1 MSNDFYN
8 HGSFPT
14 TGSAA
19 TSASMRAELDLIAAG
34 FDKMPDLTGTQDRLI
49 VVNSSSTGLTTTNL
63 LSLTPAG
70 FVGIGTFPNPPLT
83 PLHVNGNGGELVRL
97 SINVDATAQQEPA
110 IGFASRV
117 TDTNPAVKISAL
129 EYDLSDRRASLLFY
143 TRELDT
149 DSLPTE
155 RMRITHDGLVGIGTG
170 TPSQELH
177 LYKDSNSVT
186 SVYVEN
192 PNAGSSAATNLV
204 LAPETGTAVFIAG
217 SSTYGGSAITGGA
230 LGAGL
235 YTSSGLTNGLSVGA
249 SAGPLKFFS
258 GSTSVERA
266 RIDSNGR
273 VIVGATTAPPT
284 VETISPLASLSS
296 AAGATDAQD
305 FGIYNYQNA
314 GGTARVRVGSKI
326 FFARSRS
333 GTVGSLGGIVSSGD
347 ILGQM
352 RFSGDDGAA
361 LITGAEITSE
371 VDGTPGTNDMP
382 GRLVFSTTADGA
394 STPTER
400 MRIDSAGDVGIGTT
414 TPITKL
420 EVSGNNNT
428 TWSVTAS
435 ITGATMDVTAVAAG
449 TIAVGD
455 LVFASGVSPYTRV
468 TAFGTG
474 SGGNGTYTVS
484 VFQTVA
490 STTLN
495 GAPTYGNTIIRITD
509 TDTGAAAGQPTGAL
523 QFFTSDGS
531 TPTAGVGAY
540 VASINESNTPDS
552 ALVFGTRD
560 NAGGGVDANER
571 MRIDSSG
578 NVGIN
583 TTSPAVKINVVGGTT
598 SGAVDD
604 AALFSGGVAGV
615 AGSGAAIYLSGAN
628 TVARGVAI
636 AGINTNG
643 AGNAHAMTFSTSAS
657 TAAPT
662 ERMRIGEDGRLQING
677 ANGLTSALVSTAG
690 NFPLAAGVT
699 AYQFRADATFDAA
712 NTSAVGFGSTYDFPS
727 SGTFTSSYQFFA
739 ANIPALTGTAAVTN
753 NYGVYVAA
761 QTVGTNIY
769 GVSSNIDAAT
779 DRWNFYAGGTAD
791 NYFAGKVGIAQT
803 TPQKELH
810 ITSGATTG
818 AMLRFE
824 NTITGIASG
833 NAYGTIEFFGNDN
846 SPSANG
852 VRAKIDGVAS
862 NTTGATQLRFYATP
876 SASTTQTLGLTVTT
890 SGITTTGITA
900 TGTITQNNVAMS
912 TGSVTMSSADTQVD
926 VDITAN
932 FPASVSYGQYMMVDT
947 QGVYLPSGA
956 TYATSSRL
964 FKSWAQNIAWNGTT
978 YVIAGAVLKYAAYNQ
993 DATNFPAGA
1002 VNASKVLTVVSTTQV
1017 LLRFQNRTTPA
1028 AGSNTYFT
1036 YKLEVHTV

>member
-117 TDTNPAVKISAL
+117 DDSNPAVKISAL
-129 EYDLSDRRASLLFY
+129 EYDLSDRSASLLFY
-143 TRELDT
+143 TREFNTDT
-149 DSLPTE
+149 LPTE
-155 RMRITHDGLVGIGTG
+155 RMRITHDGLVGIGTSAPLAKLNVNG
-170 TPSQELH
+170 TDGELIRI
-177 LYKDSNSVT
+177 SVT
-186 SVYVEN
+186 SD
-192 PNAGSSAATNLV
+192 AGV
-204 LAPETGTAVFIAG
+204 QQEP
-217 SSTYGGSAITGGA
+217 A
-230 LGAGL
+230 LGFATGV
-235 YTSSGLTNGLSVGA
+235 TNTYPAAKISALEFDA
-249 SAGPLKFFS
+249 S
-258 GSTSVERA
+258 
-266 RIDSNGR
+266 DSR
-273 VIVGATTAPPT
+273 
-284 VETISPLASLSS
+284 ASLLFY
-296 AAGATDAQD
+296 TRD
-305 FGIYNYQNA
+305 
-314 GGTARVRVGSKI
+314 
-326 FFARSRS
+326 
-333 GTVGSLGGIVSSGD
+333 
-347 ILGQM
+347 
-352 RFSGDDGAA
+352 
-361 LITGAEITSE
+361 
-371 VDGTPGTNDMP
+371 TNSD
-382 GRLVFSTTADGA
+382 VA
-394 STPTER
+394 PTER
-400 MRIDSAGDVGIGTT
+400 MRINSVGQIGFNSTSLGGGSGLYRFAGNITGSAASAGALYSPSVQSDVTSQANIVATLPSTQDTAFSLTDLRHFFANQGTITGGSRTAPTNQYGFHANSSLTGATNNYGFYGNLAAATGCWNFYAAGTADNFFAGDVGIGTT
-414 TPITKL
+414 TPITRL
-420 EVSGNNNT
+420 EVAGSNNT
-428 TWSVTAS
+428 AWSVTAS
-435 ITGATMDVTAVAAG
+435 ITGATMDVTAVSSG

-455 LVFASGVSPYTRV
+455 LVFASGVAPYTRV

-484 VFQTVA
+484 VYQTVA
-490 STTLN
+490 SATLT
-495 GAPTYGNTIIRITD
+495 GATSYGNTIIRITD
-509 TDTGAAAGQPTGAL
+509 TDTGVAAGQPTGAL

-628 TVARGVAI
+628 NVTRGVAI

-677 ANGLTSALVSTAG
+677 ANGLTSSLVATAG
-690 NFPLAAGVT
+690 NFPLATAVT
-699 AYQFRADATFDAA
+699 AYQFRADATFDAV

-810 ITSGATTG
+810 ITSSVTTG

-846 SPSANG
+846 SPNANG

-862 NTTGATQLRFYATP
+862 GTTGSTLLRFYATP

-900 TGTITQNNVAMS
+900 TGIITQNNVAMS